1 MKIPGDKIEITI
13 ILSDTKLKDN
23 LIISYIEKDKIITC
37 GHCLPPNS
45 KLDIGNI
52 IYTSGFDI
60 PGEEEEL
67 GLIRIKSEYIN
78 NYKNE
83 IDNKQIKLNDGI
95 LEYNTPIFNYYNR
108 KKIYGKILNYQKEVL
123 IKGFNFINSWIY
135 DHQINK
141 LQTPYYLIKGC
152 TKTNDSLIY
161 RTAKDIF
168 SEYIFADISFYEN
181 KIFKLTKQ
189 GYSGSPWIKEDKD
202 IMIHIGIHIGKTIGI
217 FAINNK
223 VIEISEIAY
232 VKPI

>member
-23 LIISYIEKDKIITC
+23 LIISDIEKDKIITC

-123 IKGFNFINSWIY
+123 IKGFNFINSLIY

-152 TKTNDSLIY
+152 TKTNDSLM
-161 RTAKDIF
+161 TLAGF
-168 SEYIFADISFYEN
+168 
-181 KIFKLTKQ
+181 
-189 GYSGSPWIKEDKD
+189 
-202 IMIHIGIHIGKTIGI
+202 
-217 FAINNK
+217 
-223 VIEISEIAY
+223 
-232 VKPI
+232 